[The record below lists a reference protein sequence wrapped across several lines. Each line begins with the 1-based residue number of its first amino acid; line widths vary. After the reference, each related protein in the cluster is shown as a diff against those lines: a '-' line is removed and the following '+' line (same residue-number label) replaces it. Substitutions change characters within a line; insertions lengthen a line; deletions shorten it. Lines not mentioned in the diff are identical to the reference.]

1 MKGIEFLV
9 DDFGKKRVVLID
21 LERWGDL
28 WEDFYDV
35 LASAESRKKEPTVF
49 CSELKLEKELLEY
62 R

>member
-35 LASAESRKKEPTVF
+35 LASESRKKEPTVF